1 MADLLSVPR
10 ATHELWHE
18 LKMALISRPGVA
30 NTCAKPNIGGNE
42 EITSGYNLEAEN
54 DLHEETLDYMMD
66 GGFFQDDLTPVF
78 DDVLHCLTDKK
89 PRRKYTSGTSSMES
103 MLKNT
108 VKKSQSMEWNV
119 TGAGA
124 NAIYAKK
131 EESDVK

>member
-1 MADLLSVPR
+1 MS
-10 ATHELWHE
+10 THEIGSFKTKLNGRQKFTDQFKKVLE
-18 LKMALISRPGVA
+18 
-30 NTCAKPNIGGNE
+30 NIGGNE

-89 PRRKYTSGTSSMES
+89 PRRKYTSGTSSMEN

-131 EESDVK
+131 EESDAK